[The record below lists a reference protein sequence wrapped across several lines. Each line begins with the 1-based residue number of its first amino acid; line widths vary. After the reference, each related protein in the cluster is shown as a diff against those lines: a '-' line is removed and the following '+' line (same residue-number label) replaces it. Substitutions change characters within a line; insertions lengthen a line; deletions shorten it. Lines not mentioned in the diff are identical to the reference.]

1 MKITKPLFIGE
12 GVLENLVTYGIAMDI
27 CVTLA

>member
-1 MKITKPLFIGE
+1 MKITKPLFMGE
-12 GVLENLVTYGIAMDI
+12 RVLENLVTYGIAMDI